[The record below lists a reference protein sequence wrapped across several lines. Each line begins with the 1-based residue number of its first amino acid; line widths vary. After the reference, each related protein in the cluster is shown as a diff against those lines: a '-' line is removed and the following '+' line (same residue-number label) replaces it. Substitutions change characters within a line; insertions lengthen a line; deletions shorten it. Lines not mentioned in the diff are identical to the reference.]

1 MGTNVQVDS
10 ASAEC
15 TQTMSGALML
25 IESLKKEKVEMI
37 FGYPG
42 GAVLPI
48 YESYTIQG
56 WYISFPVTNKEQ
68 FMQRRDTQG
77 SPENRVSSLPRQGRE
92 RQTLLQV
99 LLMP

>member
-10 ASAEC
+10 ASAKC

-25 IESLKKEKVEMI
+25 IESLKEKVEMI

-48 YESYTIQG
+48 YDKLYNSGMVHIL
-56 WYISFPVTNKEQ
+56 PVTNKVR
-68 FMQRRDTQG
+68 FMRRKDTQEYL
-77 SPENRVSSLPRQGRE
+77 ENLVSSLPRQVRGDKPRY
-92 RQTLLQV
+92 R
-99 LLMP
+99 PCGCHD

>member
-25 IESLKKEKVEMI
+25 IESLKKKVEMI
-37 FGYPG
+37 FGYRAG
-42 GAVLPI
+42 LCFRFTI
-48 YESYTIQG
+48 SYTIQG

-92 RQTLLQV
+92 RQTLLQA